1 MDKYITEAAQKILH
15 SSHLTAFTG
24 AGISVESGIPPF
36 RGEGGLWNSYD
47 PIVLDLNY
55 FHQNPLEAWTVI
67 HKLFYDFFGKAEPN
81 AAHTSL
87 AEMEQMGLFQTV
99 ITQNIDNLHQEAGNT
114 DVVEFHGTA
123 QTLICTSCSTSFQKS
138 EIDFT
143 SLPVLCSECNELVK
157 PNFIF
162 FGEGIPPAA
171 YARSVHEAKNA
182 DVLLI
187 IGTSGEIMPASM
199 IPQLAK
205 EKGAQIIEINT
216 NDNIYAHGSDDI
228 FLHGKAGE
236 IINKLIYE
244 IKTLRNE

>member
-47 PIVLDLNY
+47 PIVLDLDY

-67 HKLFYDFFGKAEPN
+67 HKLFYDFFGKADPN
-81 AAHTSL
+81 AAHIGL
-87 AEMEQMGLFQTV
+87 ADLEKMGLLKTV

-123 QTLICTSCSTSFQKS
+123 QSLVCTSCGKKFHKND
-138 EIDFT
+138 IDFS
-143 SLPVLCSECNELVK
+143 SLPVQCDHCNSLVK
-157 PNFIF
+157 PDFIF
-162 FGEGIPPAA
+162 FSEGIPPVA
-171 YARSVHEAKNA
+171 YARAVHEAENA
-182 DVLLI
+182 DILLI
-187 IGTSGEIMPASM
+187 IGTSGEVMPASM
-199 IPQLAK
+199 IPHLAK

-216 NDNIYAHGSDDI
+216 DDNIYAHGSNDI
-228 FLHGKAGE
+228 FLQGKAGE
-236 IINKLIYE
+236 IMTKLIHE